1 MKARILFVLSGFIA
15 CSLWIGGCSNDGPAM
30 EGVHLNMKAVT
41 SLFTIPS
48 GRIQELDLAFE
59 QVLIGVTKVEFET
72 SEEDDHENM
81 EGNSGGDDGNHD
93 GNDDG
98 DDGNHDGDD
107 DGNHDADDDNE
118 AEFKGPF
125 VVDLIAGTS
134 TPDFG
139 FADVSPGH
147 YDEIEIKLG
156 PVLDNQNS
164 VFIVFTYKPDG
175 VNITT
180 VEFSTQKRI
189 EFEIDEPGGYE
200 LDANTLTNI
209 LVLVD
214 LDALFANIDLSGADV
229 DQDGVIRINDTSNS
243 KITANILS
251 MFDKSCHAGEDNDH
265 NEEFDDD

>member
-1 MKARILFVLSGFIA
+1 MKPKILFVLSGLIA
-15 CSLWIGGCSNDGPAM
+15 CSLWIGGCNNDGPAL
-30 EGVHLNMKAVT
+30 EGVQLNMKAVT

-48 GRIQELDLAFE
+48 GRIQESDLVFE
-59 QVLIGVTKVEFET
+59 QVFIGVTKVEFET

-81 EGNSGGDDGNHD
+81 DGNSSG
-93 GNDDG
+93 DDG
-98 DDGNHDGDD
+98 DDDGNDDGDD
-107 DGNHDADDDNE
+107 DGNHDADDDNK

-134 TPDFG
+134 TPEFG
-139 FADVSPGH
+139 FGDVSPGH

-175 VNITT
+175 VNTTT
-180 VEFSTQKRI
+180 VEFSTQKKI
-189 EFEIDEPGGYE
+189 ELEIDEPGGYE

-214 LDALFANIDLSGADV
+214 LDALFVDIDLSAADA

-243 KITANILS
+243 KITEKILS

-265 NEEFDDD
+265 NDEFDED